1 MLPST
6 GNNGETLTS
15 LIGKSIAILVVFLS
29 AWFGALLPFVIKK
42 FKCSTICSEHVQSFV
57 LSFIN
62 CLSGGFFISAS
73 FYHILPSA
81 AESFKQLNVVL
92 NGNGISKYNSFPYM
106 IASLGFMIPLLI
118 HNILNV
124 FTVKVVKERTCHD
137 DHASVNEGE
146 DTHLIHTSHNI
157 QSVNQ
162 NEQYSTQRLASY
174 VLSTVLSCQSVLIGI
189 TSGVI
194 VDIADAYVL
203 ICTMI
208 LHKWVAAFSIS
219 VQSMRA
225 NMKFWNRIMPTM
237 LIFSTMTPLGIFIG
251 ILLVRFVQD
260 KMIFLIL
267 GIIFKG
273 LGSGFFIYVSTMII
287 LRSELAQSWLSHST
301 AGHHNSHS
309 SDSRPS
315 TITTT
320 QRNVFLLKLVF
331 VVIGY
336 LIMTI
341 PYSTIGK
348 AIASS

>member
-1 MLPST
+1 MLNIFTHIHSHFHT
-6 GNNGETLTS
+6 HFHT
-15 LIGKSIAILVVFLS
+15 VVFLS
-29 AWFGALLPFVIKK
+29 AWFGALLPFAIKK
-42 FKCSTICSEHVQSFV
+42 FKCSTICNEHIQSIV
-57 LSFIN
+57 LALIN

-81 AESFKQLNVVL
+81 AESFKQLSVIL
-92 NGNGISKYNSFPYM
+92 NGNGISKYSSFPYM

-118 HNILNV
+118 HNTLNV
-124 FTVKVVKERTCHD
+124 FTVKVVKRDKRIT
-137 DHASVNEGE
+137 SSLNEGE
-146 DTHLIHTSHNI
+146 STHLIKSHDEQ
-157 QSVNQ
+157 QSTLDSF
-162 NEQYSTQRLASY
+162 NEDTHDNTQSTQRLASY
-174 VLSTVLSCQSVLIGI
+174 VLSTVLSCQSILIGI

-225 NMKFWNRIMPTM
+225 NMKFWNRIIPTM

-251 ILLVRFVQD
+251 ILLVRFVKD
-260 KMIFLIL
+260 RIIFLVL

-287 LRSELAQSWLSHST
+287 LRSELTQSGS
-301 AGHHNSHS
+301 NSCHGKTS
-309 SDSRPS
+309 SRME
-315 TITTT
+315 TVVTMTNT
-320 QRNVFLLKLVF
+320 ERNVFLLKLVF
-331 VVIGY
+331 VVLGY

-348 AIASS
+348 AIASQ